1 MWVREG
7 ADGCASG
14 TWGAHE
20 EWSPWGITRDLGIWG
35 QKVDLASALSPGPKD
50 SEEMSDS
57 HSLHVDRAS

>member
-14 TWGAHE
+14 TWGAQE
-20 EWSPWGITRDLGIWG
+20 EWSPLGITRDLGICG
-35 QKVDLASALSPGPKD
+35 KKVDLASALSSGPKD

-57 HSLHVDRAS
+57 HSHHVHRAS